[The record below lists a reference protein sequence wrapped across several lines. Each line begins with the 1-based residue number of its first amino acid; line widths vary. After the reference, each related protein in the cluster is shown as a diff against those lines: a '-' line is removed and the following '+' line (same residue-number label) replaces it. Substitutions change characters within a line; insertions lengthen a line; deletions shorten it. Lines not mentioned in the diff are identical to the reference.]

1 MATILV
7 CDDDKQIVEAI
18 DIYLTG
24 EGFHVIKAY
33 DGAEALKLLDS
44 NQVDLMILDVMMPGM
59 SGFDVVS
66 RYRKRS
72 GSAPVIFLT
81 ALDSVEDKVKGLDI
95 GGDDYL
101 VKPFSFE
108 ELDAR
113 IRVILRRNA
122 DSASSVL
129 KVDDLELDMKGRRV
143 SRGGVEISLSQKE
156 YSILEYMMLN
166 RDQVITRDRLI
177 EHVWNFDYSGESNVI
192 DVYIRYL
199 RKKID
204 TEGRKPLIHTVRGIG
219 YVLKE

>member
-1 MATILV
+1 M
-7 CDDDKQIVEAI
+7 I
-18 DIYLTG
+18 DISQFPPLHPT
-24 EGFHVIKAY
+24 
-33 DGAEALKLLDS
+33 
-44 NQVDLMILDVMMPGM
+44 
-59 SGFDVVS
+59 
-66 RYRKRS
+66 
-72 GSAPVIFLT
+72 
-81 ALDSVEDKVKGLDI
+81 
-95 GGDDYL
+95 
-101 VKPFSFE
+101 FE

-204 TEGRKPLIHTVRGIG
+204 SEGRKPLIHTVRGIG

>member
-1 MATILV
+1 MRVLVAEDDESIRSVLKAHLEKKGYAVDEAGDGDDASAFLATTLYDLV
-7 CDDDKQIVEAI
+7 LI
-18 DIYLTG
+18 
-24 EGFHVIKAY
+24 
-33 DGAEALKLLDS
+33 
-44 NQVDLMILDVMMPGM
+44 DVMMPGM

-72 GSAPVIFLT
+72 GSAPVVFLT

>member
-1 MATILV
+1 MRVLV
-7 CDDDKQIVEAI
+7 AEDDDAIRNVLKAHLGKKGYAVDEAG
-18 DIYLTG
+18 DGDDASAFLATTL
-24 EGFHVIKAY
+24 Y
-33 DGAEALKLLDS
+33 DLVL
-44 NQVDLMILDVMMPGM
+44 IDVMMPGM

-204 TEGRKPLIHTVRGIG
+204 SEGRKPLIHTVRGIG

>member
-1 MATILV
+1 MRVLV
-7 CDDDKQIVEAI
+7 AEDDDAIRSVLKAHLGKKGYAVDEAG
-18 DIYLTG
+18 DGDDASAFLATTL
-24 EGFHVIKAY
+24 Y
-33 DGAEALKLLDS
+33 DLVL
-44 NQVDLMILDVMMPGM
+44 IDVMMPGM

-204 TEGRKPLIHTVRGIG
+204 SEGRKPLIHTVRGIG

>member
-1 MATILV
+1 MRVLVAEDDESIRSVLKAHLEKKGYAVDEAGDGDDASAFLATTLYDLV
-7 CDDDKQIVEAI
+7 LI
-18 DIYLTG
+18 
-24 EGFHVIKAY
+24 
-33 DGAEALKLLDS
+33 
-44 NQVDLMILDVMMPGM
+44 DVMMPGM

>member
-1 MATILV
+1 MRVLV
-7 CDDDKQIVEAI
+7 AEDDDAIRSVLKAHLGKKGYAVDEAG
-18 DIYLTG
+18 DGDDASAFLATTL
-24 EGFHVIKAY
+24 Y
-33 DGAEALKLLDS
+33 DLVL
-44 NQVDLMILDVMMPGM
+44 IDVMMPGM

>member
-1 MATILV
+1 MRVLV
-7 CDDDKQIVEAI
+7 AEDDDAIRSVLKAHLEKKGYAVDEAG
-18 DIYLTG
+18 DGDDASAFLATTL
-24 EGFHVIKAY
+24 Y
-33 DGAEALKLLDS
+33 DLVL
-44 NQVDLMILDVMMPGM
+44 IDVMMPGM

-143 SRGGVEISLSQKE
+143 SRGGVEISLSQRE

>member
-1 MATILV
+1 MRVLV
-7 CDDDKQIVEAI
+7 AEDDDAIRSVLKAHLEKKGYAVDEAG
-18 DIYLTG
+18 DGDDASAFLATTL
-24 EGFHVIKAY
+24 Y
-33 DGAEALKLLDS
+33 DLVL
-44 NQVDLMILDVMMPGM
+44 IDVMMPGM

>member
-1 MATILV
+1 MRVLV
-7 CDDDKQIVEAI
+7 AEDDDAIRNVLKAHLGKKGYAVDEAG
-18 DIYLTG
+18 DGDDASAFLATTL
-24 EGFHVIKAY
+24 Y
-33 DGAEALKLLDS
+33 DLVL
-44 NQVDLMILDVMMPGM
+44 IDVMMPGM

>member
-1 MATILV
+1 MRVLV
-7 CDDDKQIVEAI
+7 AEDDDAIRSVLKAHLEKKGYAVDEA
-18 DIYLTG
+18 G
-24 EGFHVIKAY
+24 
-33 DGAEALKLLDS
+33 DGDDASAFLATTLYNL
-44 NQVDLMILDVMMPGM
+44 VLIDVMMPGM

>member
-1 MATILV
+1 MRVLVAEDDESIRSVLKAHLEKKGYAVDEAGDGDDASVFLATTLYDLV
-7 CDDDKQIVEAI
+7 LI
-18 DIYLTG
+18 
-24 EGFHVIKAY
+24 
-33 DGAEALKLLDS
+33 
-44 NQVDLMILDVMMPGM
+44 DVMMPGM